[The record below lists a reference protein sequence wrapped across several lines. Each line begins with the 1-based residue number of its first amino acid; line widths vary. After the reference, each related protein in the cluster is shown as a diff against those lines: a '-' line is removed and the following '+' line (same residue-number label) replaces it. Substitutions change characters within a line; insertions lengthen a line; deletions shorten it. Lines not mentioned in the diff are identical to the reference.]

1 MKNFNHAISDSFIE
15 KLKAEAGKDSWW
27 NHVLSD
33 PGLFIA
39 LRGAYLNV
47 YWHGQSLFKVE
58 PSESGLKVSTHEK
71 FLIDPALASQVQL
84 TDGTFETA
92 NLIDKAFI
100 RRYADKATLK
110 KMKQAA
116 RYFSGAEKQGCH
128 EIAIRNPCVID
139 CEIAFPGVAQTDGKR
154 HGRADLASIEKVG
167 KEIQLV
173 FWEAKDYSNHE
184 LRSDERLENKKPLV
198 LCQLQRYRDF
208 LAHNREAVVNSYKNV
223 AKNLLSLQSMGSV
236 RRLSPLITEVA
247 TGNTCLT
254 LGENPNI
261 RLVIFGFD
269 QAQRDHESWQ
279 YHLQRLE
286 AGDFPIKPVG
296 NAKQIKL

>member
-47 YWHGQSLFKVE
+47 YWGGQSLFKVE

-71 FLIDPALASQVQL
+71 FLIDPDLASQVRL
-84 TDGTFETA
+84 TDGAFETA
-92 NLIDKAFI
+92 NLIEKAFI

-116 RYFSGAEKQGCH
+116 SYFSGAEKQGCH
-128 EIAIRNPCVID
+128 EIAIGNPCVID

-154 HGRADLASIEKVG
+154 HGRVDLASIKKVG
-167 KEIQLV
+167 EEIHLV
-173 FWEAKDYSNHE
+173 FWEAKHYSNKD
-184 LRSDERLENKKPLV
+184 LRSAGHLKNKEPRV
-198 LCQLQRYRDF
+198 LCQLQRYRDY
-208 LAHNREAVVNSYKNV
+208 LAQNREAVVNSFTNV
-223 AKNLLSLQSMGSV
+223 AKNLISLHSMGSV
-236 RRLSPLITEVA
+236 RPLSPLITEVA

-254 LGENPNI
+254 LGEKPNV

-279 YHLQRLE
+279 YHLRRLK
-286 AGDFPIKPVG
+286 AGGFPIKAVG
-296 NAKQIKL
+296 DAKQIKL